1 MNIKRKVNLM
11 SSWERGDDYEGFVV
25 GLGYTWMSSKVILP
39 GIKQNGWSPISRNV
53 SVDESFHTIVSER
66 KYDTSQY
73 AYEKSLM
80 QDSNKSFRKGP

>member
-11 SSWERGDDYEGFVV
+11 SSWNGDDYEGFVV
-25 GLGYTWMSSKVILP
+25 GLGYTWMSSK
-39 GIKQNGWSPISRNV
+39 GNSTGKSKRMESISRNV

-73 AYEKSLM
+73 AYEKV
-80 QDSNKSFRKGP
+80 